1 MVTVHTLIDEKER
14 FLNELR
20 HNKNRFRDFLGS
32 MAAHYRQPIERQ
44 IALFFHAPAA
54 GRAYA
59 DEALWQRLG
68 ARLQEGAEGVPV
80 LNEDGSSV
88 SYVYDLSETQNA
100 ESPQFRRL
108 VWTFDAEKDTDA
120 LRKVFGGETEKPVED
135 IVVDGMSR
143 LKEQGFGELE
153 ILGATYLV
161 LERLGMDAEE
171 HIGLS
176 LILAPYENVDAE
188 HLLGDIQRAAMT
200 VLDPLA
206 KEIRAREQRD
216 EERTVSEYEGV
227 FGERDDAS
235 DGASA
240 DGAASAREDRAGE
253 RRDLQS
259 DGAVWGDDVP
269 VSGGGAVSG
278 GGSAVRTA
286 ESGDDRRGSAA
297 GDSAGTDGGSGTGG
311 RETVHSGTVGAD
323 SEDVSPIVSTG
334 GVAADVADGGS
345 GAASAADTAGD
356 GDALSD
362 DVPTGGGAADS
373 GTGSQGAGG
382 DSAQPDDRSTDHRD
396 LDGRPIQLDEG
407 NDSPAI
413 DLSSIDYEADMS
425 TTSGKRAVFQRNL
438 AAILALKNVERE
450 GRAATPEEQRLLQS
464 YSGFGGLSEA
474 FDPANKAWANEYDAL
489 LKYLTNEEYRSARSS
504 ILDAYY
510 TPPEIAEAIY
520 EGLRHIGFTHGNIL
534 EPSCGAGRFF
544 SAMPDDIRSESNICG
559 VELDSLSARIA
570 AAAHPD
576 VNVASQG
583 FETTRFAD
591 GSFDLAV
598 GNVPFGDTPITGDP
612 KYGGAALL
620 PHDYFLMKMID
631 DVRSGGLVAAITSSG
646 TMDKLSERTRAEL
659 AERADLVTAIRLP
672 STTFEGAGASV
683 MSDIL
688 IFRKKGGERTPVES
702 HTRVVNDAYWWKS
715 SRQVERLKGTPLE
728 TRHAVNEYFSQHYQ
742 DHVLGRWEEQSGR
755 YGTELS
761 VVSDTN
767 NLRDK
772 IVDVF
777 KELPQNSVYLPPETP
792 LPLPVQAKEPDARA
806 MGFYIAAGELVF
818 IDTQGVE
825 STPELDEKTRA
836 RVISAVHLRDAGHN
850 VLEVQQRNGSNEEL
864 RQAQKVLNDLY
875 ESHIKSYGHIAG
887 DRTLANVFYADPGY
901 NFIRAYEIKDA
912 KGNFVAKADIFTERT
927 ILPEARPENA
937 DTPED
942 ALVISIQQ
950 KGEVDL
956 AYMSELCG
964 IPVREITDELEFTH
978 LYFDDRTK
986 TYIQADEYL
995 SGNIRAKIDDI
1006 DELTAQIRGERDSYL
1021 AQTYYPQQFSE
1032 IEEGVPQ
1039 VMPEPQNEMEE
1050 GLRDI
1055 LQQLR
1060 QAGRAQMRA
1069 NFRAYVESIDQT
1081 KYPEWRTSV
1090 ARYALH
1096 AMHDL
1101 DGGFGWHAD
1110 WIPES
1115 LRNDCALGFQLLRR
1129 DPKYFTHTS
1138 SQHFTDVK
1146 HAFDLY
1152 QDQHPEQ
1159 SSGTNK
1165 RTFIEDL
1172 HDPVRRLS
1180 MLHMIDTA
1188 QRYLVVCQAQGE
1200 KPQHAELVKLY
1211 EQAALEHNARMT
1223 THRDEQT
1230 ELWDMRLE
1238 RAQKNRDALMTV
1250 LPQDVEIG
1258 EISVGLGTSWL
1269 KPAYVEQFIQSIG
1282 LREVHV
1288 DYVEETSSWK
1298 VTKTERLSY
1307 QLSAET
1313 QYSAGGKTAY
1323 DLIEQCLNQRNAQV
1337 RVPIAE
1343 GSDQTVVDPELTT
1356 QAQMKQQELRD
1367 KFRSWLLS
1375 DPARVKEIQE
1385 YYNRR
1390 FNSVRLREFDG
1401 SKLTFPGMTN
1411 TISLKPHQKD
1421 AIAHSLFG
1429 GNTLFAHCVGA
1440 GKTFEMIASIME
1452 SKRMGLSHKA
1462 LMVVPNHLTAQTG
1475 EEFQRLYPRAKI
1487 LVAQKKDFEKK
1498 NRQEFISR
1506 IATQNWD
1513 AVIIGASSFEKIK
1526 LSAERETAMR
1536 QRAIDELEDKLFSL
1550 RANGAHA
1557 KDFSV
1562 RNITK
1567 LITNQKNRLKKLE
1580 QSNRKGMDDVITFEE
1595 LGVDKLVIDEAHEF
1609 KNLEVMTRHARVAG
1623 VGTTDHVQKTW
1634 DLYMKTQY
1642 INEITQGRGLIFATG
1657 TPISN
1662 AMTEIYTMQRY
1673 LAPDRLKELGL
1684 ESFDAWAAAFTDITV
1699 SMELKPEGRGYQ
1711 LKERFSNFRNLPELM
1726 TSFKSFADVRTADM
1740 LGKDVIVPT
1749 ADIIVDKAPAS
1760 EEQKGIIGDL
1770 VTRADDIRR
1779 KNPQDVLRVDGTMT
1793 KDSMLLITHAGRALS
1808 LDPRLVVPE
1817 AADEPDSKVN
1827 RCVKNL
1833 LETYRATSSERGTQI
1848 LFCDESTSTG
1858 AGKGGFNVYDDIR
1871 EKLIQNGIP
1880 REEIAVV
1887 QEVSDKDKQKLFDK
1901 VRSGEVRVLIGST
1914 GTLGV
1919 GTNVQDRLAALHD
1932 LSVPWRPADLEQR
1945 MGRIVRPGNRY
1956 DKVKIFRYVTE
1967 GTFDAYLWQ
1976 TVENKQKQIAQV
1988 MTSRSPLRTLQDM
2001 DETVLSYAELKAVA
2015 TGNPFLREKMELENR
2030 LGRIQ
2035 IAKIDY
2041 ESTRQKLQKFT
2052 VIDGPARI
2060 KEQDAKI
2067 AGLMD
2072 DKLCMDSAC
2081 LQNEQ
2086 GEELFQ
2092 MTLCGKLV
2100 TDRSKAADILHK
2112 VAKGGFSAT
2121 KDFSGE
2127 YRGLKLQIRIDPIA
2141 MQPYIILTGK
2151 RSHRIGFSDK
2161 PEVTMRRISSLYDG
2175 IVKELCQVQEER
2187 ARIAADVKDAEEEIK
2202 KPFPHAAEEAEK
2214 KARLIEI
2221 TKQMEVS
2228 SEEAIA
2234 ARGARRTQPT
2244 AREERQIRAVCAR

>member
-1 MVTVHTLIDEKER
+1 MVTANTLIDERNR
-14 FLNELR
+14 FLSELR
-20 HNKNRFRDFLGS
+20 NNKNRFRDFLGA
-32 MAAHYRQPIERQ
+32 MAAHYRQPIGRQ

-68 ARLQEGAEGVPV
+68 TRLRSGAEGVPV
-80 LNEDGSSV
+80 LSEDGDRV
-88 SYVYDLSETQNA
+88 TYVYDLSETQEA
-100 ESPQFRRL
+100 ERPQLRRL
-108 VWTFDAEKDTDA
+108 VWEFDAEKDGES
-120 LRKVFGGETEKPVED
+120 LRKIFGGETEDAPADTVVE
-135 IVVDGMSR
+135 GMSR

-153 ILGATYLV
+153 VLGATYLV

-171 HIGLS
+171 HMGLP

-188 HLLGDIQRAAMT
+188 LLLGNIQRAAMS

-216 EERTVSEYEGV
+216 EERAVSEYESV
-227 FGERDDAS
+227 FGERDGAS
-235 DGASA
+235 DGASEE
-240 DGAASAREDRAGE
+240 GAESTRDRGAGE
-253 RRDLQS
+253 RGDLQP
-259 DGAVWGDDVP
+259 DGAVRGDDLS
-269 VSGGGAVSG
+269 VSGRGAVPG
-278 GGSAVRTA
+278 GRGAVRAA
-286 ESGDDRRGSAA
+286 ESGDDRGGDAADDPTGAA
-297 GDSAGTDGGSGTGG
+297 GGSSADG
-311 RETVHSGTVGAD
+311 REAPHSGTVGTD
-323 SEDVSPIVSTG
+323 SAGISPIVPSG
-334 GVAADVADGGS
+334 GVAADAEDRGS
-345 GAASAADTAGD
+345 DAASPADTAED
-356 GDALSD
+356 GDTLSG
-362 DVPTGGGAADS
+362 DVSEGGRTADS
-373 GTGSQGAGG
+373 GTESQGAGG
-382 DSAQPDDRSTDHRD
+382 DSAQPDDRSADYGGI
-396 LDGRPIQLDEG
+396 DGRPRPLDEAR
-407 NDSPAI
+407 DLPRV
-413 DLSSIDYEADMS
+413 DLSTIDYEADMR
-425 TTSGKRAVFQRNL
+425 TTSGKRAVFERNL
-438 AAILALKNVERE
+438 AAILVLKQIERD
-450 GRAATPEEQRLLQS
+450 GRSATSEERRLLQS

-474 FDPANKAWANEYDAL
+474 FDPANKAWAKEYDAL
-489 LKYLTNEEYRSARSS
+489 QKYLTNEEYRSARGS

-520 EGLRHIGFTHGNIL
+520 EGLQHLGFAQGNIL

-544 SAMPDDIRSESNICG
+544 SAMPENMRAQSNICG
-559 VELDSLSARIA
+559 VEMDSLSARIA
-570 AAAHPD
+570 AATHPD
-576 VNVASQG
+576 VSIATQG

-612 KYGGAALL
+612 KYGGAGLL
-620 PHDYFLMKMID
+620 PHDYFLIKMID
-631 DVRSGGLVAAITSSG
+631 EVRSGGLVAAITSSG

-659 AERADLVTAIRLP
+659 AFRADLVTAMRLP
-672 STTFEGAGASV
+672 STTFEGAGTSV
-683 MSDIL
+683 TSDIL

-702 HTRVVNDAYWWKS
+702 HTRVVNDAYWWKT
-715 SRQVERLKGTPLE
+715 SREVNRLQGNPV
-728 TRHAVNEYFSQHYQ
+728 RGRYAVNEYFTMHYQ
-742 DHVLGRWEEQSGR
+742 NHVLGAWEERQGR

-761 VVSDTN
+761 VVPDTN
-767 NLRDK
+767 NLKDK

-777 KELPQNSVYLPPETP
+777 KEIPQSGVYLPGETA
-792 LPLPVQAKEPDARA
+792 LPLPIQAKAPDARA

-818 IDTQGVE
+818 IDTQGAA

-836 RVISAVHLRDAGHN
+836 RVISAVLLRDAGHA
-850 VLEVQQRNGSNEEL
+850 VLEVQQRDGSNEEL
-864 RQAQKVLNDLY
+864 RQAQKTLNDLY
-875 ESHIKSYGHIAG
+875 ESHVRSYGHIAG

-927 ILPEARPENA
+927 ILPETRPEHA

-956 AYMSELCG
+956 SYMSDLCG
-964 IPVREITDELEFTH
+964 MPVREITEELEFTH

-995 SGNIRAKIDDI
+995 SGNIRSKIEDL
-1006 DELTAQIRGERDSYL
+1006 DELMAQLQSERNAYL
-1021 AQTYYPQQFSE
+1021 VQIHYHGQSSE
-1032 IEEGVPQ
+1032 VEEGIPKSV
-1039 VMPEPQNEMEE
+1039 PEPQNAMEE

-1055 LQQLR
+1055 LQRLQEL
-1060 QAGRAQMRA
+1060 GRSKMRA
-1069 NFRAYVESIDQT
+1069 EFRAYVEAIDQT
-1081 KYPEWRTSV
+1081 EYPEWRTSV
-1090 ARYALH
+1090 AQYALY
-1096 AMHDL
+1096 AMYGM
-1101 DGGFGWHAD
+1101 DGRYGFYSD

-1115 LRNDCALGFQLLRR
+1115 LSRDRALGFQLLRR
-1129 DPKYFTHTS
+1129 DPDFFSHRNS
-1138 SQHFTDVK
+1138 RQFTDVI

-1152 QDQHPEQ
+1152 QEQHPEQ
-1159 SSGTNK
+1159 SSGTSK
-1165 RTFIEDL
+1165 RTFMEEL
-1172 HDPVRRLS
+1172 HDPGQRLS
-1180 MLHMIDTA
+1180 MLHMIDIVEG
-1188 QRYLVVCQAQGE
+1188 YLAACEEQHE
-1200 KPQHAELVKLY
+1200 KPKEAELIERY
-1211 EQAALEHNARMT
+1211 EQAASEHSDRMAAY
-1223 THRDEQT
+1223 RDEQT
-1230 ELWDMRLE
+1230 ELWDMRLQ
-1238 RAQKNRDALMTV
+1238 RARRNQDALKTV
-1250 LPQDVEIG
+1250 LPQDIEIG

-1269 KPAYVEQFIQSIG
+1269 KPAYIEQFIQSIG
-1282 LREVHV
+1282 LRDVHV
-1288 DYVEETSSWK
+1288 DYVEETSTWK
-1298 VTKTERLSY
+1298 ITKTERLSY

-1313 QYSAGGKTAY
+1313 QYAAGGKTAY

-1513 AVIIGASSFEKIK
+1513 AVVIGASSFEKIK

-1550 RANGAHA
+1550 RAQGVSP

-1580 QSNRKGMDDVITFEE
+1580 QQNRKGMDDVITFEE

-1609 KNLEVMTRHARVAG
+1609 KNLEVMTRHSRVAG
-1623 VGTTDHVQKTW
+1623 VGTTNHVQKTW

-1642 INEITQGRGLIFATG
+1642 INEITGNKGLIFATG

-1726 TSFKSFADVRTADM
+1726 TSFKAFADVRTADM
-1740 LGKDVIVPT
+1740 LGSDVIVPT
-1749 ADIIVDKAPAS
+1749 AEIIVDKAPAS

-1817 AADEPDSKVN
+1817 AADAPDSKVN

-2052 VIDGPARI
+2052 AIDGPARI

-2072 DKLCMDSAC
+2072 DKLRMDSAS
-2081 LQNEQ
+2081 LQDAQ
-2086 GEELFQ
+2086 GKELFQ
-2092 MTLCGKLV
+2092 MSIGDRIV
-2100 TDRSKAADILHK
+2100 TDRSKAASILHET
-2112 VAKGGFSAT
+2112 AKGGFSAT
-2121 KDFSGE
+2121 KDFKGE
-2127 YRGLKLQIRIDPIA
+2127 YRGLKLQIRIDPLA
-2141 MQPYIILTGK
+2141 MEPYIVLTGK
-2151 RSHRIGFSDK
+2151 RTHRVGFSDK

-2175 IVKELCQVQEER
+2175 IVKELRQVQEER
-2187 ARIAADVKDAEEEIK
+2187 ARIAADVRDAEEEIK

-2221 TKQMEVS
+2221 TKQMEMS

-2234 ARGARRTQPT
+2234 AHSMRRSQPIT
-2244 AREERQIRAVCAR
+2244 REESPTRIAYAR